1 MQNPMEP
8 IGQQHPLRRLFAGM
22 VEHAFCSEVGMC
34 SPRLTSYMADLL
46 VDFTHIDTLSIV
58 RNSDGR
64 KLEQMASMLAI
75 AMEDAPASPLER
87 DRTVYRRLGDFT
99 LFWAGVFPEHL
110 KLSSRNPADVLY
122 DYVSQ
127 GKRSYAIVARLG
139 REEDEPPPSLFR
151 HLSEDFEFCLYGLN
165 LVRKCWEEAAAKTGG
180 DGPAPIVY

>member
-1 MQNPMEP
+1 MHMEA
-8 IGQQHPLRRLFAGM
+8 IGPQHPLRRLFAGM

-46 VDFTHIDTLSIV
+46 VNFTHVDTLSIV
-58 RNSDGR
+58 RNAQGK

-75 AMEDAPASPLER
+75 AMEDPPTNTLER
-87 DRTVYRRLGDFT
+87 DRAVYRHLGDFT

-110 KLSSRNPADVLY
+110 KRVAPHPADVFF

-139 REEDEPPPSLFR
+139 RENDEPPPSLFR

-165 LVRKCWEEAAAKTGG
+165 LVRKCWEEAASRSGG
-180 DGPAPIVY
+180 QTPPPLVY